1 MLHTTDNTQLLI
13 KNSNLSNRAKNQL
26 TKNGYLYINDIKDI
40 KEEQLR
46 KIRNLGT
53 KTIKEILEFIASI
66 NFERDS
72 AIELP
77 PYNTLTEYLN
87 IKITSC
93 IKNETVKKC
102 LLQNNIATVGELI
115 DLNKNDI
122 AKFRNITNK
131 LEEQI
136 FHHSVKIKQISKV
149 LYSHPTTVIRD
160 KEELSI
166 YENIIRNLPIF
177 AKKLK
182 FAFIEDGKFLP
193 KLSIDELN
201 FSNKEKKIINC
212 LPSGICFHCW
222 KKLFS
227 RKQGFY

>member
-93 IKNETVKKC
+93 IKNETVKSACFKII
-102 LLQNNIATVGELI
+102 LLQW
-115 DLNKNDI
+115 
-122 AKFRNITNK
+122 
-131 LEEQI
+131 
-136 FHHSVKIKQISKV
+136 
-149 LYSHPTTVIRD
+149 
-160 KEELSI
+160 
-166 YENIIRNLPIF
+166 EN
-177 AKKLK
+177 
-182 FAFIEDGKFLP
+182 
-193 KLSIDELN
+193 
-201 FSNKEKKIINC
+201 
-212 LPSGICFHCW
+212 
-222 KKLFS
+222 
-227 RKQGFY
+227 